1 MLQSFKLA
9 IKSIIANKEF
19 IDLANKK
26 YNLSNSGLNIK
37 MYELDEKLRRKIKN
51 NYNLIIHEGKQGKH
65 IRNHNNYSG
74 KSYILDT
81 TNPQD
86 LVDKFAGTGDIK
98 RIQTTG
104 KWINKQ
110 FFMNDVPIG
119 YVIDEETK
127 KEILTR
133 RFAIHYSKDKGTHI
147 VPILE
152 KR

>member
-1 MLQSFKLA
+1 
-9 IKSIIANKEF
+9 
-19 IDLANKK
+19 
-26 YNLSNSGLNIK
+26 

-110 FFMNDVPIG
+110 FFMTDVPIG

>member
-1 MLQSFKLA
+1 MINPSFKELEK
-9 IKSIIANKEF
+9 IDKSRYALVVMTSKRARRIVNGSK
-19 IDLANKK
+19 
-26 YNLSNSGLNIK
+26 NLMETDAQKPI
-37 MYELDEKLRRKIKN
+37 
-51 NYNLIIHEGKQGKH
+51 
-65 IRNHNNYSG
+65 
-74 KSYILDT
+74 T
-81 TNPQD
+81 QD